1 MNAGIFKSMIFF
13 LMITLIYSQK
23 TLSKDKTK
31 GTKQKTKGTLE
42 VLSPAF
48 KHKSN
53 IPVKYTCDGENISP
67 PIRWSGAPE
76 GTKSFALICDDPDA
90 PMGTFVHWVI
100 FNIPADSTELE
111 EALPGVKKLKSTAI
125 QGKNNFGKI
134 GYLGPCPPKGKPHRY
149 FFKLYAL
156 DTKLDLKAGI
166 DKKTL
171 LKTMKGHILAKGELM
186 GYYKRN

>member
-1 MNAGIFKSMIFF
+1 MNADIFKPVIFF
-13 LMITLIYSQK
+13 LMITLIYSPK
-23 TLSKDKTK
+23 TLTTDKRK
-31 GTKQKTKGTLE
+31 GVKQKTKGTLE

-48 KHKSN
+48 KHESN

-67 PIRWSGAPE
+67 PLTWSGVPE

-100 FNIPADSTELE
+100 FNIPADSTGLE
-111 EALPGVKKLKSTAI
+111 EALPGVEKLKSTAI

-156 DTKLDLKAGI
+156 DTKLDLKTGV

-171 LKTMKGHILAKGELM
+171 LKAMKGHILAKGELM
-186 GYYKRN
+186 GYYSRK